1 LAESFLAPLIAASAD
16 RFVLRHRGSG
26 QTIADTIETAF
37 DSASRRR
44 GLLGRDAFAPGSA
57 MIIAPCN
64 SIHTFFMRFPI
75 DAAFVDRQGVVLKAS
90 AELVPWR
97 VALSLR
103 AFAVIELPAGTL
115 ARFGMTAGATLD
127 VAAP

>member
-1 LAESFLAPLIAASAD
+1 
-16 RFVLRHRGSG
+16 
-26 QTIADTIETAF
+26 
-37 DSASRRR
+37 
-44 GLLGRDAFAPGSA
+44 

-90 AELVPWR
+90 TELVPWR
-97 VALSLR
+97 IALSLR

-127 VAAP
+127 VAAR

>member
-1 LAESFLAPLIAASAD
+1 
-16 RFVLRHRGSG
+16 
-26 QTIADTIETAF
+26 
-37 DSASRRR
+37 
-44 GLLGRDAFAPGSA
+44 
-57 MIIAPCN
+57 
-64 SIHTFFMRFPI
+64 
-75 DAAFVDRQGVVLKAS
+75 
-90 AELVPWR
+90 VPWR